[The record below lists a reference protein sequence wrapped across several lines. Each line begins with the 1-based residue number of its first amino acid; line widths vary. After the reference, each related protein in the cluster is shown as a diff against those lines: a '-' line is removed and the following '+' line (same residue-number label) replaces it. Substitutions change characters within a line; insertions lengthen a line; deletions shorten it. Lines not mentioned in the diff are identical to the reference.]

1 MQFAKSI
8 TSGYLPLGG
17 IGISD
22 EIAATIRDSDKP
34 WMHAYTYSGHPT
46 TCAVGLATL
55 DFIEKEKLVEQSAH
69 KGAYLLEQLHAEL
82 DGHPHVGNVRG
93 KGMMCGV
100 ELVED
105 KATKAW
111 YPAEW
116 GVGGK
121 MTAALIANKI
131 FTRMRSE
138 VVCIAPPL
146 TTDEA
151 TIDELVAGVRNA
163 IVSVFGE

>member
-1 MQFAKSI
+1 VEQ
-8 TSGYLPLGG
+8 
-17 IGISD
+17 
-22 EIAATIRDSDKP
+22 AAT
-34 WMHAYTYSGHPT
+34 
-46 TCAVGLATL
+46 
-55 DFIEKEKLVEQSAH
+55 
-69 KGAYLLEQLHAEL
+69 KGAYLLDSLHAEL

-105 KATKAW
+105 KATKAY
-111 YPAEW
+111 YPPEW

-121 MTAALIANKI
+121 MTAALIANKV

-138 VVCIAPPL
+138 VICIAPPL

-151 TIDELVAGVRNA
+151 TLDELVAGVRNA

>member
-1 MQFAKSI
+1 M
-8 TSGYLPLGG
+8 GMG
-17 IGISD
+17 IRD
-22 EIAATIRDSDKP
+22 ENEATIRDSDKP
-34 WMHAYTYSGHPT
+34 WRHDYTYSGHPT

-55 DFIEKEKLVEQSAH
+55 DFIEKEKLVEQAAH

-151 TIDELVAGVRNA
+151 TIDELGAGRRNA
-163 IVSVFGE
+163 NVSDLGE